1 MRMITLL
8 RSLNTL
14 PNNAAFIPLDDREV
28 PILYQ
33 NGSFY
38 FYYDDLGQNELVEM
52 KVSQLLDLIES
63 DTRYKLKY

>member
-1 MRMITLL
+1 MRMITIL
-8 RSLNTL
+8 RSLGTL

-38 FYYDDLGQNELVEM
+38 FYYDDLGQNELVEVT
-52 KVSQLLDLIES
+52 VSELLSIIE
-63 DTRYKLKY
+63 DNTRYKIKY

>member
-8 RSLNTL
+8 RSLDTL
-14 PNNAAFIPLDDREV
+14 TKSVAFIPLDDREV

-33 NGSFY
+33 NGTLF

-52 KVSQLLDLIES
+52 KVSELLEIIES

>member
-8 RSLNTL
+8 RSLDTL
-14 PNNAAFIPLDDREV
+14 PKSVAFIPLDDREV

-33 NGSFY
+33 NGTLF

-52 KVSQLLDLIES
+52 KVSELLEIIES